1 MDWRDKMVKYRFKLV
16 GDWDYGPGSVHS
28 EDEDLKG
35 DLQAR
40 RYAMAITR
48 VFEKKIPQSSYVQIW
63 KYVSGSRKMK
73 YLGDVTSYKPVDG
86 IRTYKFISY
95 EMLSRGIYE
104 HRPLNRDG
112 SFKRITKRT
121 PKTEYGIKG
130 KLKPFG
136 L

>member
-1 MDWRDKMVKYRFKLV
+1 MTLYRFKLV

-28 EDEDLKG
+28 EDENLSG

-40 RYAMAITR
+40 RYAMAIIR
-48 VFEKKIPQSSYVQIW
+48 VFEKKIPQRSYVQIW
-63 KYVSGSRKMK
+63 KYVSGSRRMK
-73 YLGDVTSYKPVDG
+73 YLGDVTSYKPVG
-86 IRTYKFISY
+86 GTRVFKFISN
-95 EMLSRGIYE
+95 EMLSKGIYE
-104 HRPLNRDG
+104 PRPLNRNG